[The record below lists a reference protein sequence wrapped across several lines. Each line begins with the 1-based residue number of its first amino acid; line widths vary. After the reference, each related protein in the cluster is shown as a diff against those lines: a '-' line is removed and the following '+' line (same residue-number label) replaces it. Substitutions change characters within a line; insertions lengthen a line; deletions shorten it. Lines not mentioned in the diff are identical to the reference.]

1 MSGDDPIAAALLSNS
16 TYERLRQERF
26 GWFKQPLTRKITL
39 QGYLLHVLAGV
50 LPVLALLPR
59 ELRALYFGSS
69 VADAAPKVGVVAL
82 IAVGVVGAAGVGLA
96 AVAYLRIRHG
106 DEFDEHTAHSVL
118 NFEDLCSM
126 AGLAT
131 GGVATVATYSFVLLG
146 FGGVDAVRAWM
157 ALGGGNP
164 FAASSLPLNVGTVAV
179 TALVVGVWFHVMSAY
194 LHVRGMVDEGI
205 AL

>member
-1 MSGDDPIAAALLSNS
+1 MSSDDPIAAALVSDS
-16 TYERLRQERF
+16 TYERLRQQRF
-26 GWFKQPLTRKITL
+26 GWFKQPVTRKITL

-59 ELRALYFGSS
+59 ELRALYFGNS

-82 IAVGVVGAAGVGLA
+82 VAVGVVAAGGAGLA
-96 AVAYLRIRHG
+96 AVGYLRIRRG

-131 GGVATVATYSFVLLG
+131 GGVATVATYSFVLIG

-157 ALGGGNP
+157 AFGGGNP
-164 FAASSLPLNVGTVAV
+164 YAASGLHLKIGTVAV
-179 TALVVGVWFHVMSAY
+179 TALCLGAWFHVAAAY
-194 LHVRGMVDEGI
+194 LHTRGMIDEDI